1 MKKNIWVFFGS
12 RSAEHDVSITSAF
25 VVMKWLVKAGYEVFP
40 IYINQKW
47 KWIYSK
53 NFSDI
58 KKIKDFDNAW
68 MELTLKLWEVDNKM
82 HLEQSKK
89 WLFAW
94 KEQIDLDIA
103 FHVLHWLA
111 GEDGSIQGLCELVWI
126 PYIWPGILG
135 GSTTLDKIITKDI
148 FTSNNLPIVPSIHF
162 EKWTANLTDIEV
174 KLNYPMFVKP
184 YNLGSSIWVSKVGN
198 TEELKNAIE
207 VAEHYSNEIIVEEW
221 VNNLIE
227 LNCAVTE
234 KDGEIITTL
243 VEQPTTNANFL
254 SFEEKYIVTDNGGGT
269 MSGNENKVHIPALI
283 PENIASDIQNMSK
296 KIFKIFKLGGAP
308 RIDYLYDEKNDK
320 LYVNEINPIPGAMQM
335 HLWEKSGLSQIDFM
349 HTLVNSAIA
358 QNDRRNVNTEFKS
371 NILDHTIS
379 FMK

>member
-1 MKKNIWVFFGS
+1 MKKNVWVFFGS

-25 VVMKWLVKAGYEVFP
+25 VVMKWLIKAGYNVLP
-40 IYINQKW
+40 IYINQKG
-47 KWIYSK
+47 KWLYNK
-53 NFSDI
+53 DFSDI
-58 KKIKDFDNAW
+58 KKIKDADNTW
-68 MELTLKLWEVDNKM
+68 MELSIKLWEVDNKM

-89 WLFAW
+89 WLFSG

-103 FHVLHWLA
+103 FHVLHGLA

-126 PYIWPGILG
+126 PYVWPGILW

-148 FTSNNLPIVPSIHF
+148 FVSNNLPIVPYIHF
-162 EKWTANLTDIEV
+162 EKWNANLSDIEI

-184 YNLGSSIWVSKVGN
+184 YNLGSSIWVSKVEN

-227 LNCAVTE
+227 LNCAVCE
-234 KDGEIITTL
+234 KDSEVITTL

-254 SFEEKYIVTDNGGGT
+254 SFEEKYIVTDNWGGT
-269 MSGNENKVHIPALI
+269 MSGNETKVHIPALI
-283 PENIASDIQNMSK
+283 PENIALDIQEMSK

-349 HTLVNSAIA
+349 HTLIASAVA

>member
-1 MKKNIWVFFGS
+1 MKKNVGVFFGS

-25 VVMKWLVKAGYEVFP
+25 VVMKWLIKAGYNVLP
-40 IYINQKW
+40 IYINQKG
-47 KWIYSK
+47 KWLYNK
-53 NFSDI
+53 DFSDI
-58 KKIKDFDNAW
+58 KKIKDADNTG
-68 MELTLKLWEVDNKM
+68 MELSIKLGEVDNKM

-89 WLFAW
+89 GLFSG

-103 FHVLHWLA
+103 FHVLHGLA
-111 GEDGSIQGLCELVWI
+111 GEDGSIQGLCELVGI
-126 PYIWPGILG
+126 PYVGPGILG

-148 FTSNNLPIVPSIHF
+148 FVSNNLPIVPYIHF
-162 EKWTANLTDIEV
+162 EKGNANLSDIEI

-184 YNLGSSIWVSKVGN
+184 YNLGSSIGVSKVEN

-207 VAEHYSNEIIVEEW
+207 VAEHYSNEIIVEEG

-227 LNCAVTE
+227 LNCAVCE
-234 KDGEIITTL
+234 KDSEVITTL

-269 MSGNENKVHIPALI
+269 MSGNETKVHIPALI
-283 PENIASDIQNMSK
+283 PENIALDIQEMSK

-349 HTLVNSAIA
+349 HTLIASAVA